1 MIALSA
7 LVAPGTG
14 PRRSP
19 RSGHEAGGMVAACDE
34 PVGFAGPVRLFVLRY
49 GFEPSAVE
57 ADPPLVE
64 TARRLS
70 YPMRLDVLANDSFG
84 SIASILTPCR
94 R

>member
-1 MIALSA
+1 ME
-7 LVAPGTG
+7 P
-14 PRRSP
+14 
-19 RSGHEAGGMVAACDE
+19 AACWRPATNRSASPD
-34 PVGFAGPVRLFVLRY
+34 PSGCSSCDI

>member
-1 MIALSA
+1 ME
-7 LVAPGTG
+7 P
-14 PRRSP
+14 
-19 RSGHEAGGMVAACDE
+19 AACWRPATNRSASPD
-34 PVGFAGPVRLFVLRY
+34 PVQVFVLQY